1 MRIEVKQKHIDKG
14 KIGMPACCPVALA
27 MADAGLLGAF
37 AFPIKLEWSS
47 PLDMKRYVASLPVEV
62 ERFMANFDDGG
73 PNHVKPF
80 EFDLEE
86 VYESKG

>member
-1 MRIEVKQKHIDKG
+1 MRIEVTQENIEDG
-14 KIGMPACCPVALA
+14 ERAMVACCPVALA

-37 AFPIKLEWSS
+37 AYPIKLEWSS
-47 PLDMKRYVASLPVEV
+47 PKDMKRYVAALPPEV
-62 ERFMANFDDGG
+62 ERFMIDFDNER
-73 PNHVKPF
+73 PVKPF